1 MTLFS
6 WISLIARQS
15 LPGILDFG
23 NPSILTFYV
32 WLIGSNWSSNLASE
46 ASLHLI
52 DTSKLTP
59 QTFENVSFP
68 SSYRICEDT
77 ISSFWSN
84 SHECG
89 VHTGLTSTLFSDSTL
104 RYWITKHNH
113 SLCPASGRFVYFA
126 FSHEDPS
133 VVVMDLIWFYYS
145 GSKPEEPNYWKD
157 TVIDVLKYS
166 SIYLRII

>member
-6 WISLIARQS
+6 WTSLIARQS

-32 WLIGSNWSSNLASE
+32 WLISSNWSSNLASE

-52 DTSKLTP
+52 NTSKLTP
-59 QTFENVSFP
+59 QTFENVSFS

-84 SHECG
+84 
-89 VHTGLTSTLFSDSTL
+89 TGLTCTHFPDSAV

-113 SLCPASGRFVYFA
+113 ILCPAYGRFVYFA
-126 FSHEDPS
+126 FGEKNSG

-145 GSKPEEPNYWKD
+145 SYKPEEPNCGK
-157 TVIDVLKYS
+157 VN
-166 SIYLRII
+166 SIRYRTMD